1 MIEYLV
7 GDGPNNRYALICHQC
22 CSHNGMA
29 LKEEFE
35 YTGTGWLTLYFIF
48 CQAVLIMLLLFL
60 LIYIGFPLRNVSDG
74 SSLSLTVGPVVF

>member
-1 MIEYLV
+1 MHLSQIKFSMFILICGTFFQVIEYLV

-35 YTGTGWLTLYFIF
+35 YTGTGWLTPCI
-48 CQAVLIMLLLFL
+48 LFFVKL
-60 LIYIGFPLRNVSDG
+60 F
-74 SSLSLTVGPVVF
+74 